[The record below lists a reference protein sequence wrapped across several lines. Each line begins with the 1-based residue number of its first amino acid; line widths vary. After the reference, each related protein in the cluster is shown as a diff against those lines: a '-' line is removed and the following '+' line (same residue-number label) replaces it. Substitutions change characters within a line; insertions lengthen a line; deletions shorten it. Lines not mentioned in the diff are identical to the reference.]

1 MSPWIVLAQSAADTV
16 NTILPDTT
24 IQNSSSIYFEKLFST
39 IIETKPEL
47 SWSTTF
53 GKLLWC
59 IGIVTLAFL
68 FLKYLI
74 RPLEVISKRSR
85 SKSKYINKLIP
96 TIRISFW
103 ALISYVLIVGIISP
117 QGEIFLIL
125 LAIIG
130 ITIGFSM
137 QDFFKN
143 ILGGI
148 VILLERPFQVGDK
161 IEIDG
166 YYGEIK
172 HIGLRSMRILSSD
185 TSVIIIPN
193 SEVLKK
199 SVTNRNAGAVICQV
213 STDFY
218 LPLDVDI
225 EAAKKVAHRAA
236 SVSQYI
242 YLNKPITVTAK
253 NEVYSGHSMIR
264 LCLSA
269 TVLDLR
275 YESLF
280 ASEMTEIL
288 MDEFKKIG
296 ITNPDAGLY

>member
-1 MSPWIVLAQSAADTV
+1 MMKTYYKYSIYISIIIFTAINPSIILAQSEADTV
-16 NTILPDTT
+16 ETILPDTT
-24 IQNSSSIYFEKLFST
+24 IQNSSSMYLEKLINT

-47 SWSTTF
+47 SWSTTL
-53 GKLLWC
+53 GKLFWC

-74 RPLEVISKRSR
+74 RPLEVISKRSSSR
-85 SKSKYINKLIP
+85 RKYINKLIP

-103 ALISYVLIVGIISP
+103 AFISYVLIVGIISP
-117 QGEIFLIL
+117 QGEIFFIL

-148 VILLERPFQVGDK
+148 VILLERPFQIGDK

-172 HIGLRSMRILSSD
+172 HIGLRSLRIISFDNSL
-185 TSVIIIPN
+185 IIIPN

-199 SVTNRNAGAVICQV
+199 SVTNRNSGASIC
-213 STDFY
+213 
-218 LPLDVDI
+218 
-225 EAAKKVAHRAA
+225 
-236 SVSQYI
+236 
-242 YLNKPITVTAK
+242 
-253 NEVYSGHSMIR
+253 
-264 LCLSA
+264 
-269 TVLDLR
+269 
-275 YESLF
+275 
-280 ASEMTEIL
+280 
-288 MDEFKKIG
+288 
-296 ITNPDAGLY
+296 